1 MRRVIL
7 GRTPAGV
14 VATTRLVQL
23 RYARYA
29 DEAMLEP
36 VRVLNTVRPVRVLK
50 RVFKRY
56 GRGPIQMALTRAGV
70 WTHYPITSP
79 RQLEVALQELPRVRI
94 LRVLHELE
102 RHHG

>member
-1 MRRVIL
+1 MKRVIL

-14 VATTRLVQL
+14 VATRLVQL

-36 VRVLNTVRPVRVLK
+36 VRVLNTVRPVRALK
-50 RVFKRY
+50 RLFQRY
-56 GRGPIQMALTRAGV
+56 GRGAIQVALTRAGV
-70 WTHYPITSP
+70 WTRYPVTSP
-79 RQLEVALQELPRVRI
+79 RQLEVALQQLPRARI

-102 RHHG
+102 HHHG

>member
-1 MRRVIL
+1 MKRVIL

-14 VATTRLVQL
+14 VATRLVQL

-29 DEAMLEP
+29 DQAMLDP
-36 VRVLNTVRPVRVLK
+36 VHAQNTLRPVRVLK

-70 WTHYPITSP
+70 WTRYPITSP

-102 RHHG
+102 HHHG